1 MELNYPIRQQQKY
14 RTSLKSDLFTPL
26 MATDLIA

>member
-1 MELNYPIRQQQKY
+1 MELNYPIRQQKD
-14 RTSLKSDLFTPL
+14 RISLKSDLFTPL

>member
-1 MELNYPIRQQQKY
+1 MELNYPIRQQQKD
-14 RTSLKSDLFTPL
+14 RISLKSDLFTPL